1 LFLVPLINIEK
12 LKLKLMRT
20 LLPKSYLISSK
31 GYDKLPDNQCAICH
45 DNASSS
51 SNDTSAD
58 VPLGQLQDYSVHNPY
73 QANCGH
79 TYCYYCIQS
88 KIVVFGDEW
97 PCLRCGE
104 KVESIQ
110 KLVCKVEDTDK
121 DEKDANGE
129 DSNGA
134 EKDEKSAAVSSE

>member
-1 LFLVPLINIEK
+1 MINIEK

-31 GYDKLPDNQCAICH
+31 GYDKLPENQCAICH

-51 SNDTSAD
+51 SNDTSTD

-88 KIVVFGDEW
+88 KIAIFADEW

-104 KVESIQ
+104 KVDSIQ
-110 KLVCKVEDTDK
+110 KLVCKVEDTNK
-121 DEKDANGE
+121 DEKDANGK
-129 DSNGA
+129 DADGA
-134 EKDEKSAAVSSE
+134 GQDEKSTAVSSE